1 MPQTD
6 PQPAAHAVSRNPATG
21 ELIATYP
28 FQTPVEVEDL
38 LTTNAAAAS
47 MWRATPM
54 ARRDLRDELHG
65 QVQRTIAAG
74 ATLLLGGHPI
84 EGTGNFYAPTV
95 LADVKPGMA
104 SFDEETFGP
113 VASIVV
119 AEDAEHAI
127 ELANTSEYGLGGSL
141 WTSDVARAQRV
152 ARRLETGGVFINGY
166 PASNARIPVGG
177 VKKSGYGRELSHFG
191 LREFTNVQAVWAKT
205 VN

>member
-84 EGTGNFYAPTV
+84 EGTGSFYAPTV